1 MSDAIPQ
8 PLRKAVQKKLG
19 NVSDRHVNRLIASI
33 AADQLVSRRAAAML
47 LARKLQVNFNRYAT
61 ADDRA
66 EMRGHAV
73 SSLSITDQQETA
85 VAAPAAPSAGESAKA
100 KPTKPAVKPTKTN
113 TLFLVHGRDAKL
125 NEDMFGLLRALGLNP
140 IEWSKAVAKTS
151 GNNPDVDKIIG
162 GQMKS
167 VQGIVVLISPDEQA
181 KLKPKFCDPS
191 NPSERTLQNQARP
204 NVLFEAGWAFGAYP
218 EKTLLV
224 QVGRTRP
231 ISDLGGKHILR
242 LSNSAESRKELAQRL
257 RKMKFKVDTEGTSWL
272 TEFNFDR

>member
-1 MSDAIPQ
+1 MSDQIPAK
-8 PLRKAVQKKLG
+8 LRASLQKRLG
-19 NVSDRHVNRLIASI
+19 SVTPRRINQLIAQI
-33 AADQLVSRRAAAML
+33 ASDEVVSRRAASML
-47 LARKLQVNFNRYAT
+47 LARKLGVNFSKYAT

-73 SSLSITDQQETA
+73 SQTQIDG
-85 VAAPAAPSAGESAKA
+85 APSAPIVPPPASKEPVKQ
-100 KPTKPAVKPTKTN
+100 KVKPAKNN
-113 TLFLVHGRDAKL
+113 TLFVVHGRDTKL

-140 IEWSKAVAKTS
+140 IEWSKAVAKTR

-167 VQGIVVLISPDEQA
+167 VQGIVVMISPDEEA
-181 KLKPKFCDPS
+181 KLKVKFCDPA
-191 NPSERTLQNQARP
+191 NPSERSLQDQARP

-218 EKTLLV
+218 DKTLLV
-224 QVGRTRP
+224 RVGNTRP
-231 ISDLGGKHILR
+231 ISDLGGKHIMK
-242 LSNSAESRKELAQRL
+242 LSNSAASRKEFAQRL